1 MALAFPTAI
10 RRFLH
15 SPDVLR
21 QGAKEKY
28 TQVASRRASRVQPVE
43 PQFRRVNKV
52 SISEDIA
59 QQILDL
65 ISSGKLTPGQRLPSE
80 RELCKNFG
88 AARSSLREAL
98 RGLSMIGVLTARV
111 GEGTSVA
118 ADGGKFLG
126 KIMEWRLITEK
137 HDIENLLEVRV
148 ALEGIAA
155 ANVAREGSQADMA
168 RLSTLLSKMKS
179 SVKDK
184 KQFAALDLEFHV
196 TLAKASGNSLL
207 FDLVSMIRN
216 QLVTAL
222 DKLLL
227 PQVRP
232 LTYKEHAAIVEA
244 IVQRDADRARD
255 AMHTHLLSSLA
266 RHRATMGEQIA
277 TKAVVPVAVGKRP
290 RRRAVKAAPAVLA
303 ENGIASSSAAL
314 QPASE
319 K

>member
-1 MALAFPTAI
+1 
-10 RRFLH
+10 
-15 SPDVLR
+15 
-21 QGAKEKY
+21 
-28 TQVASRRASRVQPVE
+28 VQPIE
-43 PQFRRVNKV
+43 PQFRRVNKI

-126 KIMEWRLITEK
+126 KIIEWRLITEK

-155 ANVAREGSQADMA
+155 ANVAREGKPADIA
-168 RLSTLLSKMKS
+168 KLSALLAKMKS

-207 FDLVSMIRN
+207 FDLISMIRN

-222 DKLLL
+222 EKLLL
-227 PQVRP
+227 PHVRP

-244 IVQRDADRARD
+244 IEQHDGDRARD
-255 AMHTHLLSSLA
+255 AMHTHLQSSLA
-266 RHRATMGEQIA
+266 RHRAMMGEQIGA
-277 TKAVVPVAVGKRP
+277 KAMVPVAVKKRP
-290 RRRAVKAAPAVLA
+290 GRRKVKAASAVLS
-303 ENGIASSSAAL
+303 EKGIASSPAGMQS
-314 QPASE
+314 ASE

>member
-1 MALAFPTAI
+1 LFDSTSPAFKPI
-10 RRFLH
+10 KGM
-15 SPDVLR
+15 LR
-21 QGAKEKY
+21 VRAKEKY
-28 TQVASRRASRVQPVE
+28 TQVASPRVSRVQPIE
-43 PQFRRVNKV
+43 SQIRRVNKV

-65 ISSGKLTPGQRLPSE
+65 IAHGNLVPGQRLPSE

-137 HDIENLLEVRV
+137 HDIENLLEVRI
-148 ALEGIAA
+148 ALEGVAA
-155 ANVAREGSQADMA
+155 ANMALHGSEADIA
-168 RLSTLLSKMKS
+168 QLQSLLAKMKS

-184 KQFAALDLEFHV
+184 KQFAAFDLEFHV
-196 TLAKASGNSLL
+196 TIARASGNSLL
-207 FDLVSMIRN
+207 FDFICMIRS

-227 PQVRP
+227 PHVRP
-232 LTYKEHAAIVEA
+232 LTYKEHSA
-244 IVQRDADRARD
+244 IVQAIERRDAEGARGS
-255 AMHTHLLSSLA
+255 MHAHLESSLA
-266 RHRATMGEQIA
+266 RHRATMGKRIE
-277 TKAVVPVAVGKRP
+277 TKSLVALKSGS
-290 RRRAVKAAPAVLA
+290 RRRSVKAAPAVLA
-303 ENGIASSSAAL
+303 EKGIAAPAAAG
-314 QPASE
+314 QPPLAQD
-319 K
+319 

>member
-1 MALAFPTAI
+1 
-10 RRFLH
+10 
-15 SPDVLR
+15 
-21 QGAKEKY
+21 
-28 TQVASRRASRVQPVE
+28 VASPRVSRVQPIE
-43 PQFRRVNKV
+43 SQFRRVNKI

-65 ISSGKLTPGQRLPSE
+65 ISSGKLIPGQRLPSE

-137 HDIENLLEVRV
+137 HDIENLLEVRI

-155 ANVAREGSQADMA
+155 ANVARDGSQADIA
-168 RLSTLLSKMKS
+168 KLSALLAKMKS

-207 FDLVSMIRN
+207 FDLICMIRN

-227 PQVRP
+227 PPVRP

-244 IVQRDADRARD
+244 IEQRDVDRARD
-255 AMHTHLLSSLA
+255 AMHTHLQSSLA

-277 TKAVVPVAVGKRP
+277 TKTMVPVAVTKRP
-290 RRRAVKAAPAVLA
+290 SRRNAKAAPAVLV
-303 ENGIASSSAAL
+303 EKGIASSPAGV
-314 QPASE
+314 QPALE

>member
-1 MALAFPTAI
+1 
-10 RRFLH
+10 
-15 SPDVLR
+15 
-21 QGAKEKY
+21 
-28 TQVASRRASRVQPVE
+28 VASPRVSRVQPIE
-43 PQFRRVNKV
+43 SQFRRVNKV

-65 ISSGKLTPGQRLPSE
+65 ISSGSLAPGQRLPSE

-126 KIMEWRLITEK
+126 KIIEWRLITEK
-137 HDIENLLEVRV
+137 HDIENLLEVRI

-155 ANVAREGSQADMA
+155 ANVARDGSQADIA
-168 RLSTLLSKMKS
+168 RLATILGKMKS
-179 SVKDK
+179 AVKDK

-222 DKLLL
+222 EKLLL

-244 IVQRDADRARD
+244 IQQRSADRARD
-255 AMHTHLLSSLA
+255 AMHTHLQSSLA
-266 RHRATMGEQIA
+266 RHRATMGEKIA
-277 TKAVVPVAVGKRP
+277 TKTIVPVEKKKPSSRLKAKSVPAALVEKGIAASP
-290 RRRAVKAAPAVLA
+290 AGMQAAP
-303 ENGIASSSAAL
+303 EAL
-314 QPASE
+314 PD
-319 K
+319 

>member
-1 MALAFPTAI
+1 
-10 RRFLH
+10 
-15 SPDVLR
+15 
-21 QGAKEKY
+21 
-28 TQVASRRASRVQPVE
+28 VANPRVSGVHPIE
-43 PQFRRVNKV
+43 SKIRRVNKV

-65 ISSGKLTPGQRLPSE
+65 IANGNLVPGQRLPSE

-137 HDIENLLEVRV
+137 HDIENLLEVRI
-148 ALEGIAA
+148 ALEGVAA
-155 ANVAREGSQADMA
+155 ANVALHGTEADIA
-168 RLSTLLSKMKS
+168 KLQSLLAKTKS

-184 KQFAALDLEFHV
+184 KKFAAYDLEFHV

-207 FDLVSMIRN
+207 FDLICMIRN
-216 QLVTAL
+216 QVVTAL

-227 PQVRP
+227 PHVRP
-232 LTYKEHAAIVEA
+232 LTYTEHAAIVQAIEA
-244 IVQRDADRARD
+244 RDPAKARD
-255 AMHTHLLSSLA
+255 AMYAHLHSSLL
-266 RHRATMGEQIA
+266 RHRNTMGEQIGRK
-277 TKAVVPVAVGKRP
+277 TGVSVAPKSSPKR
-290 RRRAVKAAPAVLA
+290 RTAKAAAAVLV
-303 ENGIASSSAAL
+303 ETGVAAPL
-314 QPASE
+314 SVVQPPPGGQPG
-319 K
+319 

>member
-1 MALAFPTAI
+1 
-10 RRFLH
+10 
-15 SPDVLR
+15 
-21 QGAKEKY
+21 
-28 TQVASRRASRVQPVE
+28 VQPVE
-43 PQFRRVNKV
+43 SQFRRVNKV

-65 ISSGKLTPGQRLPSE
+65 ISSGKLMPGQRLPSE

-126 KIMEWRLITEK
+126 KVMEWRLITEK

-155 ANVAREGSQADMA
+155 ANVARDGSQADIA
-168 RLSTLLSKMKS
+168 KISSLLAKMKS

-227 PQVRP
+227 PHVRP
-232 LTYKEHAAIVEA
+232 LTYKEHTAIVEA
-244 IVQRDADRARD
+244 IVRRDADGARD
-255 AMHTHLLSSLA
+255 AMHMHLQSSLA

-277 TKAVVPVAVGKRP
+277 TKSVVPVAVKKQP
-290 RRRAVKAAPAVLA
+290 SRRNAKAAPAVLA
-303 ENGIASSSAAL
+303 EKGIASSPAGM
-314 QPASE
+314 QPALE

>member
-1 MALAFPTAI
+1 MA
-10 RRFLH
+10 
-15 SPDVLR
+15 SPRV
-21 QGAKEKY
+21 
-28 TQVASRRASRVQPVE
+28 SRVQPIE
-43 PQFRRVNKV
+43 SQFRRVNKV

-65 ISSGKLTPGQRLPSE
+65 ISSGNLAPGQRLPSE

-126 KIMEWRLITEK
+126 KIIEWRLITEK
-137 HDIENLLEVRV
+137 HDIENLLEVRI

-155 ANVAREGSQADMA
+155 ANVARDGTEADFA
-168 RLSTLLSKMKS
+168 KLATILGKMKTA
-179 SVKDK
+179 VKDK

-207 FDLVSMIRN
+207 FDLISMIRN

-232 LTYKEHAAIVEA
+232 LTYKEHSAIVEA
-244 IVQRDADRARD
+244 IQQRDPDRARE
-255 AMHTHLLSSLA
+255 AMHTHLQSSLA

-277 TKAVVPVAVGKRP
+277 AKSVVPVTA
-290 RRRAVKAAPAVLA
+290 RRRPTRRNAKTGP
-303 ENGIASSSAAL
+303 AAL
-314 QPASE
+314 VQKGMASPSAGTQTAAE
-319 K
+319 ALPD

>member
-1 MALAFPTAI
+1 M
-10 RRFLH
+10 
-15 SPDVLR
+15 
-21 QGAKEKY
+21 
-28 TQVASRRASRVQPVE
+28 ASRRASRVQPVE

-155 ANVAREGSQADMA
+155 ANVAREGSQADIA

-277 TKAVVPVAVGKRP
+277 TKAVVPVAVEKRP
-290 RRRAVKAAPAVLA
+290 RRRTVKAAPAVLA

-314 QPASE
+314 QPALE

>member
-1 MALAFPTAI
+1 MA
-10 RRFLH
+10 
-15 SPDVLR
+15 SPRV
-21 QGAKEKY
+21 
-28 TQVASRRASRVQPVE
+28 SRVQPIE
-43 PQFRRVNKV
+43 SHFRRVNKV

-65 ISSGKLTPGQRLPSE
+65 ISSGNLAPGQRLPSE

-137 HDIENLLEVRV
+137 HDIENLLEVRI

-155 ANVAREGSQADMA
+155 ANMALHGTDADIA
-168 RLSTLLSKMKS
+168 KLGALLAKMKS

-184 KQFAALDLEFHV
+184 KQFAAFDLEFHV

-207 FDLVSMIRN
+207 FDLICMIRN

-227 PQVRP
+227 PHVRP
-232 LTYKEHAAIVEA
+232 LTYKEHAAIFQA
-244 IVQRDADRARD
+244 IERRDAKAASD
-255 AMHTHLLSSLA
+255 AMHVHLESSLA
-266 RHRATMGEQIA
+266 RHRATMGEHTA
-277 TKAVVPVAVGKRP
+277 
-290 RRRAVKAAPAVLA
+290 
-303 ENGIASSSAAL
+303 
-314 QPASE
+314 
-319 K
+319 

>member
-1 MALAFPTAI
+1 MFPYTPN
-10 RRFLH
+10 H
-15 SPDVLR
+15 DVLPV
-21 QGAKEKY
+21 GAKEKY
-28 TQVASRRASRVQPVE
+28 SQVASPRVSRVQPIE
-43 PQFRRVNKV
+43 SQFRRVNKV

-65 ISSGKLTPGQRLPSE
+65 ISNGKLTPGQRLPSE

-137 HDIENLLEVRV
+137 HDIENLLEVRI

-155 ANVAREGSQADMA
+155 ANVAREGSQADIA
-168 RLSTLLSKMKS
+168 KLSTLLAKMKS

-207 FDLVSMIRN
+207 FDLICMIRN

-227 PQVRP
+227 PHVRP
-232 LTYKEHAAIVEA
+232 LTYKEHATIVEA
-244 IVQRDADRARD
+244 IEQRDADRARD
-255 AMHTHLLSSLA
+255 AMHTHLQSSLA

-277 TKAVVPVAVGKRP
+277 STTMVPVAVKKRP
-290 RRRAVKAAPAVLA
+290 SRRNAKAAPAVLVGK
-303 ENGIASSSAAL
+303 GIGSSPVGV
-314 QPASE
+314 QPALE